1 VAWTWKGVLSGGA
14 RKAIS
19 THASV
24 VALTARGRGLAG
36 YPPTGAA
43 RGADLSLFGAT
54 CARWWARERVG
65 RLLA

>member
-1 VAWTWKGVLSGGA
+1 MEGCAEWWGA
-14 RKAIS
+14 QS
-19 THASV
+19 YQHACKRGS
-24 VALTARGRGLAG
+24 AARGRGLAG

-43 RGADLSLFGAT
+43 GGADLSLFGAT